1 MSEVIENNTPN
12 TEGSPAPENNGAP
25 AEKTFTQA
33 ELDTIVARRLAKAQK
48 GMPSDEELTEFRA
61 WKNSQQTEQEKWNAL
76 QSERDTAKKDLSEAL
91 AKIEQYEHERYL
103 LSKGVNAEDVD
114 YYAFKVAKLVNENK
128 TFEEAAD
135 EFIAARKP
143 NAGQTENARR
153 VDFGAPLNGG
163 KPSMTVDEI
172 MAVQDD
178 AKRQALIA
186 QHHTLFGF

>member
-1 MSEVIENNTPN
+1 MSEVIENTTSS

-48 GMPSDEELTEFRA
+48 GMPTDEELTAFRA
-61 WKNSQQTEQEKWNAL
+61 WKDSQQTEKQKWDAL
-76 QSERDTAKKDLSEAL
+76 QNERDTAKNDLSEAL

-103 LSKGVNAEDVD
+103 LSKGVASDDVD
-114 YYAFKVAKLVNENK
+114 YYAFKIGKLVDENK
-128 TFEEAAD
+128 TFEEAAN
-135 EFIAARKP
+135 EFIEARKP
-143 NAGQTENARR
+143 NAGQAENIR